1 MRSATF
7 YAVMVVT
14 LFVPLLAGLYARH
27 TSRRQ
32 GLASLVGVPV
42 LAVVYFTTGG
52 AGYGALTPVVSGV
65 LVSALAF
72 FATETLLANS
82 PVLEALAVRIDSSSR
97 GPSPALALARR
108 LRAALAAAGA
118 AVTVYAH
125 LLHP

>member
-1 MRSATF
+1 MMHRSVIDALSTF

-42 LAVVYFTTGG
+42 LAIVHFSTAG
-52 AGYGALTPVVSGV
+52 AGYGALTPTVSGV

-72 FATETLLANS
+72 CCHPTS
-82 PVLEALAVRIDSSSR
+82 GS
-97 GPSPALALARR
+97 R
-108 LRAALAAAGA
+108 LRALEATDHTDQHGLRDP
-118 AVTVYAH
+118 VRV
-125 LLHP
+125 PIR